1 MSDEPE
7 KLPHYARKLLARI
20 EAGRLLCRTASSTEE
35 ATEKGGGYSYFTT
48 PDNKKASPASAK
60 MLIDRG
66 LVRPRGDG
74 LFDGV
79 SQTYEAVKNA

>member
-1 MSDEPE
+1 MTDEPE
-7 KLPHYARKLLARI
+7 KLPHYAKRLLARI
-20 EAGRLLCRTASSTEE
+20 EAGRLLCRTVSTTEE
-35 ATEKGGGYSYFTT
+35 ACENGGGYTYFTT

-74 LFDGV
+74 LFDDV
-79 SQTYEAVKNA
+79 SQTFEATPHG